1 MHPASIKL
9 VQHFRQEGLKKTSS
23 FCRPQKSFKGRALT
37 GSVKLKSNQKRDD
50 EKVEGLDLTFI
61 ESSHHNNLVPF
72 FQKDEIFLTF
82 IPSNSR
88 IFSTHAV
95 LRRSLQLRE
104 VNRHRSCYIARLSH
118 ECVCAAAAVLL
129 G

>member
-72 FQKDEIFLTF
+72 FQKDEIF
-82 IPSNSR
+82 
-88 IFSTHAV
+88 
-95 LRRSLQLRE
+95 
-104 VNRHRSCYIARLSH
+104 
-118 ECVCAAAAVLL
+118 
-129 G
+129 

>member
-1 MHPASIKL
+1 MEAAGQEQIPILSLASERRGISLLRKKMHPASIKL

-72 FQKDEIFLTF
+72 FQKDEIF
-82 IPSNSR
+82 
-88 IFSTHAV
+88 
-95 LRRSLQLRE
+95 
-104 VNRHRSCYIARLSH
+104 
-118 ECVCAAAAVLL
+118 
-129 G
+129 